1 SRAGLRLDAL
11 AALNYV
17 RSDPELSVPPTI
29 LYGMSLG
36 GALAIDLASR
46 NPNTVPVMAE
56 NTFTSF
62 PAVVDGLTL
71 LGPFSFLCTQ
81 RWDPVSKVLLI
92 PAYTPIFLLRGARD
106 EVVPKTHMEALWEV
120 A

>member
-1 SRAGLRLDAL
+1 
-11 AALNYV
+11 
-17 RSDPELSVPPTI
+17 
-29 LYGMSLG
+29 
-36 GALAIDLASR
+36 
-46 NPNTVPVMAE
+46 MAE

-120 A
+120 AKSRHEGGAKDLHGHDRFELFPTGFHCGLLLSTFP